1 MSCVFKSNSVT
12 IYSGLR
18 GPTILCGRGLHYA
31 HGFVLDPNLD
41 IFWDQRDK
49 VGTLFVNSVNLDLLS
64 PFQNFRLT
72 KSYQNKKSKSLLLL
86 PTVPVFLS
94 FLSGLGII
102 LPCAGIFVEVS
113 ANKKHFPRKTKS
125 RSNDFS
131 FFSC

>member
-1 MSCVFKSNSVT
+1 MSLVLCLQIKSN
-12 IYSGLR
+12 SGLR

-49 VGTLFVNSVNLDLLS
+49 VGTLFVNSVNLELLP

-113 ANKKHFPRKTKS
+113 ENKKT
-125 RSNDFS
+125 FS
-131 FFSC
+131 KKN